1 MSVAGLIVPGVL
13 TSRAL
18 NRALLARQLLLERAR
33 VSAAE
38 AIVHLVG
45 MQAQAPLAPYVGL
58 WTRLAGFR
66 HDELSELIT
75 QRRVVRT
82 SLMRFTIHL
91 VTAAD
96 CRFLRPLMEPV
107 LEQRLKGTFS
117 RELAGVDTEA
127 LASLCRT
134 LTEPQ
139 PLISADLGARLNQR
153 WPESG
158 PLALANAARAYVP
171 LIQVPPR
178 GIWGTTGPVALIP
191 AETWLGGPLDDAPSV
206 DEMVIRY
213 LAAFG
218 PASVMD
224 VQAWSGLT
232 RLREVTERLRPG
244 LRTFQDEAGRELFDL
259 PDAPRP
265 DPDTPAP
272 PRFLPEYDNLH
283 FSHANRARVFTDERR
298 PPLWP
303 GNGGRC
309 GSVLVDGYHGG
320 TWKITRARGRKSG
333 PFTLTITPI
342 KRLRAKHADDLAA
355 EGHRLLTFAVGADSH
370 EIKFVDPA

>member
-1 MSVAGLIVPGVL
+1 MSVAGPIVPGVL

-18 NRALLARQLLLERAR
+18 NRALLTRQLLLERAQ

-38 AIVHLVG
+38 AIAHLVG

-66 HDELSELIT
+66 HDDLGQLIT
-75 QRRVVRT
+75 ERRAVRI
-82 SLMRFTIHL
+82 SLMRFTVHL
-91 VTAAD
+91 VTSRD
-96 CRFLRPLMEPV
+96 CRFLRPLLQPV
-107 LEQRLKGTFS
+107 LEQRLNGTF
-117 RELAGVDTEA
+117 RRQLDGVDTGE
-127 LASLCRT
+127 LASLSRA
-134 LTEPQ
+134 LTEQQ
-139 PLISADLGARLNQR
+139 PRTSVDLGAALHER
-153 WPESG
+153 WPDSE
-158 PLALANAARAYVP
+158 PLALAIAARAFVP

-178 GIWGTTGPVALIP
+178 GIWGATGPVAFTP
-191 AETWLGGPLDDAPSV
+191 ADTWLGSALDATPAPE
-206 DEMVIRY
+206 EMIVRY

-224 VQAWSGLT
+224 VQAWSGLA
-232 RLREVTERLRPG
+232 RLREVTDRLRPR
-244 LRTFQDEAGRELFDL
+244 LRTFRDEAGRELFDL

-283 FSHANRARVFTDERR
+283 FSHVDRARVFTDEHR

-309 GSVLVDGYHGG
+309 GSVLIDGFHGG
-320 TWKITRARGRKSG
+320 TWKITQMRGRKSG

-342 KRLRAKHADDLAA
+342 KRLQAKPADDLAA
-355 EGHRLLTFAVGADSH
+355 EGRRLLTFAVGEDSH